1 MHTTFHYETPS
12 ELNSDFLKA
21 IKTLFKNQRIT
32 VTVEAEIDTTEY
44 LLRNE
49 ANRNF
54 LEKSIEQMENG
65 DIVKVNIDDL

>member
-32 VTVEAEIDTTEY
+32 VTVEAEMDTTAY

-54 LEKSIEQMENG
+54 LEKSIKQMENG
-65 DIVKVNIDDL
+65 EIVKVNINDL

>member
-1 MHTTFHYETPS
+1 MHTTFHYDTPS

-32 VTVEAEIDTTEY
+32 VTVEAEMDTTAY
-44 LLRNE
+44 LLSNE

-54 LEKSIEQMENG
+54 LDKSIKQMENG
-65 DIVKVNIDDL
+65 DVVKVNIQDL

>member
-1 MHTTFHYETPS
+1 MYTTFHYNTPS
-12 ELNSDFLKA
+12 ELNADFLKA

-32 VTVEAEIDTTEY
+32 VTVEAEMDTTEY

-54 LEKSIEQMENG
+54 LEKSIKQMENG
-65 DIVKVNIDDL
+65 DVIKVNINDL

>member
-32 VTVEAEIDTTEY
+32 VTVEAEMDTTEY

-54 LEKSIEQMENG
+54 LEKSIKQMENG
-65 DIVKVNIDDL
+65 DVVKVNINDL

>member
-1 MHTTFHYETPS
+1 MHTTFHYDTPS

-32 VTVEAEIDTTEY
+32 VTVEAEMDTTEY

-54 LEKSIEQMENG
+54 LEKSIKQMENG
-65 DIVKVNIDDL
+65 DVVKVNINDL